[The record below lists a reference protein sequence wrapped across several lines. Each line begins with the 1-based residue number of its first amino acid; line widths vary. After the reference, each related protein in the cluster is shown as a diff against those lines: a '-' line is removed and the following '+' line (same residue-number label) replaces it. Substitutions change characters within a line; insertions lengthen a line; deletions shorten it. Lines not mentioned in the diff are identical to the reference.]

1 MIFLCFFT
9 KTIDKIEIMCYYVYK
24 KQKGG
29 KKMVETLNLIA
40 VLISV
45 GLGFYCFGVSKGFE
59 DGKKYERRR
68 VNKKR

>member
-1 MIFLCFFT
+1 MYT
-9 KTIDKIEIMCYYVYK
+9 RNK
-24 KQKGG
+24 KEA

-68 VNKKR
+68 IKKNEVKRQNF